1 MFCFPLPTLCEASH
15 NVGKSTTALNLGA
28 ALAAN
33 SKTVL
38 LIDNDA
44 KCRIRHFTSYAE
56 KKVMPRKQIFLHKMS
71 ALEELLGITQET
83 VI

>member
-1 MFCFPLPTLCEASH
+1 MCLTITIS
-15 NVGKSTTALNLGA
+15 NMKGGVGKSTTALNLGA
-28 ALAAN
+28 ALAAEG
-33 SKTVL
+33 KKVL
-38 LIDNDA
+38 LIDNDV

-56 KKVMPRKQIFLHKMS
+56 KRVMPRKQIFLHKMS